1 VSPRPVAGPRLAR
14 VLAIVPYV
22 LAHPGTTIT
31 ELAERFRVDRRD
43 IERDLEL
50 LPMCGLPPYTADR
63 LIDVWVMED
72 GSVEIRLAEYFERPL
87 RLTPAEGVALVAA
100 ARALLA
106 VPGADTSGPLAS
118 ALTKLEAVVGASGRL
133 QVDVG
138 VVTHLDVLRA
148 AVDNREQL
156 DLDYFSYSR
165 DEMTTRRVDPQ
176 RVFHALGAW
185 YLAAYCHRAEDER
198 LFRVDRIRA
207 VRTTGE
213 HFEPRP
219 GPTSSRASHVNGGD
233 DADDDVGALV
243 YHPGPDDERVTLR
256 LAPDVAWVLDSL
268 PYEERRTERGGRE
281 RVVVPVSGEAFLERL
296 LLRLGTSA
304 EIVGPPSARER
315 RAAAAARILRRYEDS
330 DAPGERRNR
339 G

>member
-1 VSPRPVAGPRLAR
+1 MSPRPVAGPRLAR

-22 LAHPGTTIT
+22 LAHPGITIT
-31 ELAERFRVDRRD
+31 ELAERFRVDRRE

-63 LIDVWVMED
+63 LIDVWVMDD

-106 VPGADTSGPLAS
+106 VPGADAAGPLAS
-118 ALTKLEAVVGASGRL
+118 ALAKLEEVVGASGRL

-138 VVTHLDVLRA
+138 AATYLDVLRA

-156 DLDYFSYSR
+156 ELDYFSYSR
-165 DEMTTRRVDPQ
+165 DEMTTRRVDPE

-207 VRTTGE
+207 VRRTGE

-219 GPTSSRASHVNGGD
+219 AAAAGREND
-233 DADDDVGALV
+233 ELGALV

-256 LAPDVAWVLDSL
+256 LEPEVAWVLDSL
-268 PYEERRTERGGRE
+268 PIEDRRTERGGRE
-281 RVVVPVSGEAFLERL
+281 RVVLPVSGEAFLERL
-296 LLRLGTSA
+296 LLRLGPAA
-304 EIVGPPSARER
+304 EVVDPPSARDL
-315 RAAAAARILRRYEDS
+315 RAAAAARILNRYRVSGNTLGNGDH
-330 DAPGERRNR
+330 A
-339 G
+339 

>member
-1 VSPRPVAGPRLAR
+1 VSPRPLAGPRLAR

-22 LAHPGTTIT
+22 LAHPGTTIA
-31 ELAERFRVDRRD
+31 ELAERFRVDRRE
-43 IERDLEL
+43 IEQDLEL

-63 LIDVWVMED
+63 LIDVWVMDD

-118 ALTKLEAVVGASGRL
+118 ALTKLEEAVGASGLL

-138 VVTHLDVLRA
+138 AVTHLDVLQA
-148 AVDNREQL
+148 AVDDREQL
-156 DLDYFSYSR
+156 DLDYFSYAR
-165 DEMTTRRVDPQ
+165 DEMTRRRVEPE

-185 YLAAYCHRAEDER
+185 YLAAYCHRAEDQR

-207 VRTTGE
+207 VRRTGD
-213 HFEPRP
+213 HFEPRSP
-219 GPTSSRASHVNGGD
+219 PVVGRED
-233 DADDDVGALV
+233 DPDDVGALV

-256 LAPDVAWVLDSL
+256 LAPEVAWVLDSL
-268 PYEERRTERGGRE
+268 PYEKRKPERGGRE
-281 RVVVPVSGEAFLERL
+281 RVVVPVSGAAFLERL
-296 LLRLGTSA
+296 LLRLGPAA
-304 EIVGPPSARER
+304 EVVAPPSAREL
-315 RAAAAARILRRYEDS
+315 RAAAAARILRRYQEVGARTGS
-330 DAPGERRNR
+330 GGSA
-339 G
+339 

>member
-1 VSPRPVAGPRLAR
+1 MSPRPVAGPRLAR

-22 LAHPGTTIT
+22 LAHPGITIT
-31 ELAERFRVDRRD
+31 ELAERFRVDRRE
-43 IERDLEL
+43 IEQDLEL

-63 LIDVWVMED
+63 LIDVWVMDD

-106 VPGADTSGPLAS
+106 VPGADTAGPLAS
-118 ALTKLEAVVGASGRL
+118 ALAKLEEVVGASGRL

-138 VVTHLDVLRA
+138 TVTHLDVLRA
-148 AVDNREQL
+148 AVDDREQL

-165 DEMTTRRVDPQ
+165 DEMTTRRVDPE

-207 VRTTGE
+207 VRRAGE
-213 HFEPRP
+213 HFDPRP
-219 GPTSSRASHVNGGD
+219 TAAPVD
-233 DADDDVGALV
+233 DDDVGALV

-256 LAPDVAWVLDSL
+256 LAPEVAWVLDNL
-268 PYEERRTERGGRE
+268 PYESRRTERGGRA
-281 RVVVPVSGEAFLERL
+281 RVVLPVSGEAFLERL
-296 LLRLGTSA
+296 LLRLGPAA
-304 EIVGPPSARER
+304 EVVTPASARER
-315 RAAAAARILRRYEDS
+315 RAAAASRILRRYEES
-330 DAPGERRNR
+330 GTVRGSGE
-339 G
+339 GG

>member
-22 LAHPGTTIT
+22 LANPGITIT
-31 ELAERFRVDRRD
+31 ELAERFRVDRRE

-63 LIDVWVMED
+63 LIDVWVMDD

-106 VPGADTSGPLAS
+106 VPGADTAGPLAS

-133 QVDVG
+133 QIDVG
-138 VVTHLDVLRA
+138 EVTHLEVLRT
-148 AVDNREQL
+148 AVADGEQL
-156 DLDYFSYSR
+156 ELDYFSYSR
-165 DEMTTRRVDPQ
+165 DEMTTRRVDPE

-207 VRTTGE
+207 VRRTGE

-219 GPTSSRASHVNGGD
+219 TAERD
-233 DADDDVGALV
+233 DGLGALV

-256 LAPDVAWVLDSL
+256 LSPEVAWVLESL
-268 PYEERRTERGGRE
+268 PVEGRRTERDGRE
-281 RVVVPVSGEAFLERL
+281 RVVLPVSGEAFLERL
-296 LLRLGTSA
+296 LLRLGPAA
-304 EIVGPPSARER
+304 EVVDPPSARGR
-315 RAAAAARILRRYEDS
+315 RAAAAARILRRYQQS
-330 DAPGERRNR
+330 GATNGR
-339 G
+339 GGRG

>member
-1 VSPRPVAGPRLAR
+1 MAGPRLAR

-22 LAHPGTTIT
+22 LAHPGITIT
-31 ELAERFRVDRRD
+31 ELAEQFRVDRRE
-43 IERDLEL
+43 IEQDLEL

-63 LIDVWVMED
+63 LIDVWVMDD

-106 VPGADTSGPLAS
+106 VPGADTAGPLAS
-118 ALTKLEAVVGASGRL
+118 ALAKLEGVVGATGRL

-138 VVTHLDVLRA
+138 AVAHLDVLRA
-148 AVDNREQL
+148 AVADREQL

-165 DEMTTRRVDPQ
+165 DEMTTRRVDPE

-207 VRTTGE
+207 VRRTGA

-219 GPTSSRASHVNGGD
+219 TTPAVRED
-233 DADDDVGALV
+233 DEVGALV

-256 LAPDVAWVLDSL
+256 LAPEVAWVLDSL
-268 PYEERRTERGGRE
+268 PVEARRTERGGRE
-281 RVVVPVSGEAFLERL
+281 RVVLPVSGEAFLERL
-296 LLRLGTSA
+296 LLRLGPAA
-304 EIVGPPSARER
+304 EVVDPPSARER
-315 RAAAAARILRRYEDS
+315 RAAVAARILRRYH
-330 DAPGERRNR
+330 DAREPHENGDDT
-339 G
+339 

>member
-1 VSPRPVAGPRLAR
+1 MSPRPLAGPRLAR

-22 LAHPGTTIT
+22 LGHPGTTIA
-31 ELAERFRVDRRD
+31 ELAERFRVDRRE
-43 IERDLEL
+43 IEQDLEL

-63 LIDVWVMED
+63 LIDVWVMDD

-118 ALTKLEAVVGASGRL
+118 ALAKLEEAVGASGRL
-133 QVDVG
+133 QVEVG
-138 VVTHLDVLRA
+138 AATHLDVLRA
-148 AVDNREQL
+148 AVDDREQL
-156 DLDYFSYSR
+156 ELDYFSYAR
-165 DEMTTRRVDPQ
+165 DEMTTRRVDPE

-207 VRTTGE
+207 VRRTGD

-219 GPTSSRASHVNGGD
+219 TSSPASGD
-233 DADDDVGALV
+233 SEFDALV

-256 LAPDVAWVLDSL
+256 LAPEVAWVLDNL

-296 LLRLGTSA
+296 LLRLGSA
-304 EIVGPPSARER
+304 AEVVAPPSARER
-315 RAAAAARILRRYEDS
+315 RAAAAARILSRYQDS
-330 DAPGERRNR
+330 GVPHGSGHRA
-339 G
+339 